1 MGKSV
6 CGITGVCNF
15 KLAAPPSRHIDDMLS
30 SIVHRGTVDGVWSN
44 EVVALGSRRLPIVDL
59 ENSPQPIFS
68 ENKNLILI
76 GNGEIYNFSEL
87 RSNLL
92 KKGHRFSTSGDLE
105 CILHLYQEQGNEVW
119 NQLRGMFAVAIYDR
133 NNKTL
138 TLARDHMGI
147 KPLFYYKSVDSFLFA
162 SEMRSI
168 TVHPSFEKEINTQS
182 VSDFLSLQF
191 IPKPQ
196 TIYKGLLSLPPASFL
211 VLKEG
216 EISIKK
222 YWTLKPGPSS
232 PGLSRG
238 DIAEKTLRLLKTSVK
253 RRLMSDVPVG
263 VLLSGGLDSSVIA
276 ALTNNM
282 ASDQVETFSIVFK
295 EDSFDESPFSRLM
308 ARHLKTKH
316 HEVVLTSNFILD
328 SLENVSYHLEE
339 PFCEGS
345 AFPIYHICKT
355 AKDYVTVILSGEGA
369 DEIFC
374 GYEPYSALNLAR
386 YYKKLP
392 NHFHQLF
399 SSMVNRLPVS
409 EKKVSLDMKLKR
421 FTSGVQFEPPKAHFW
436 FRCSMNDDEK
446 YEVLTKDF
454 LGQLMRPKASV
465 LYENHYNAMA
475 SYDILNKIMATDC
488 KMHLV
493 DDLLL
498 RADRMSMAHTM
509 ELRVPFLDI
518 DLVNF
523 AFSLPS
529 SKKLGLL
536 TNKIPLRDAVKG
548 LIPDKIRLRP
558 KKGLNMP
565 YQKWFKE
572 KGWQEILNDCLLP
585 DNLKSIGFFN
595 VEGVQK
601 MLNDHVAKKKN
612 NAHALWT
619 MMNLVLWLKNNGI

>member
-1 MGKSV
+1 M
-6 CGITGVCNF
+6 CGITGVYNY
-15 KLAAPPSRHIDDMLS
+15 KSAVPPSRHIGEMLS
-30 SIVHRGTVDGVWSN
+30 SIMHRGTVDGTWSN
-44 EVVALGSRRLPIVDL
+44 ETAALGSRRLPIVDL

-76 GNGEIYNFSEL
+76 GNGEIYNFNEL

-119 NQLRGMFAVAIYDR
+119 NKLRGMFAVAIYDR
-133 NNKTL
+133 NGKTL

-147 KPLFYYKSVDSFLFA
+147 KPLFYYDSVDSFLFA

-168 TVHPSFEKEINTQS
+168 TIHPSFKKELNTQS
-182 VSDFLSLQF
+182 VADFLSLQF

-211 VLKEG
+211 VMKEG
-216 EISIKK
+216 NISIKK
-222 YWTLKPGPSS
+222 YWTIEPDPSNL
-232 PGLSRG
+232 GLSRE
-238 DIAEKTLRLLKTSVK
+238 DIAAKTLSLLKTSVK
-253 RRLMSDVPVG
+253 RRLMADVPVG
-263 VLLSGGLDSSVIA
+263 VLLSGGLDSSMIA
-276 ALTNNM
+276 ALTNEM
-282 ASDQVETFSIVFK
+282 ASEQVETFSIVFK
-295 EDSFDESPFSRLM
+295 EASFDESPFSRLM
-308 ARHLKTKH
+308 ARHLGTNH
-316 HEVVLTSNFILD
+316 HEVVLNSSTILG
-328 SLENVSYHLEE
+328 SIENISYHLEE

-345 AFPIYHICKT
+345 AFPIYHICNS

-374 GYEPYSALNLAR
+374 GYEPYAALNLSR
-386 YYKKLP
+386 YYKKIP
-392 NHFHQLF
+392 YSFHQLF

-409 EKKVSLDMKLKR
+409 EKKVSLDLKLKR
-421 FTSGVQFEPPKAHFW
+421 FTSGVGFDPPKAHFW

-446 YEVLTKDF
+446 YQVLTKDF
-454 LGQLMRPKASV
+454 LGQLIRPAASV
-465 LYENHYNAMA
+465 LYEDQYNTMT
-475 SYDILNKIMATDC
+475 SEDTLNKIMATDC
-488 KMHLV
+488 NLHLA

-529 SKKLGLL
+529 SKKLSFRQ
-536 TNKIPLRDAVKG
+536 NKIPLRDAVKG
-548 LIPDKIRLRP
+548 LIPNKIRLRP

-565 YQKWFKE
+565 YQQWFRQ
-572 KGWQEILNDCLLP
+572 KGWKEILHDCLLP
-585 DNLKSIGFFN
+585 ENLKSMGFFN
-595 VEGVQK
+595 VEAVQK
-601 MLNDHVAKKKN
+601 MLSDHTAKRKN

-619 MMNLVLWLKNNGI
+619 MMNLILWLKNNPI